1 MPVAPIKSTYEY
13 GQLQFYNDVKNI
25 DLTHGLIT
33 TRMHDSF
40 ENIEMINDDIK
51 IVIRVAQG
59 ASFYHFIYD
68 FLGTVVT
75 CPKKRNQT
83 FIFLMIFNDQL
94 FNFNFIKKICDKH
107 DIKFIFINKTN
118 ANLKINNFYYTSYLN
133 PIACAKTPTSE
144 NIYNAVV
151 GFVEKKP
158 TKKVYIS
165 RKYMESSYPDIEL
178 TEASTRNTDRHKRID
193 NEEEIENFFKSYNF
207 EILYPENS
215 FDSLEQQI
223 DYFKDVKTLV
233 GLTGAG
239 LTNSVFMQPETNLVE
254 IASPIIFYNRIYST
268 SIVDFSEA
276 QHFFYSKIA
285 FERKL
290 FYYTVNNIEKKSN
303 IVIERIKHNKGIL
316 DLLNE

>member
-1 MPVAPIKSTYEY
+1 MNKLEKKLFGFINE
-13 GQLQFYNDVKNI
+13 DDIVKN
-25 DLTHGLIT
+25 
-33 TRMHDSF
+33 
-40 ENIEMINDDIK
+40 
-51 IVIRVAQG
+51 
-59 ASFYHFIYD
+59 
-68 FLGTVVT
+68 
-75 CPKKRNQT
+75 KKTGNVYMVKT
-83 FIFLMIFNDQL
+83 FDPA
-94 FNFNFIKKICDKH
+94 KH
-107 DIKFIFINKTN
+107 DKPTPDEVEKTKA
-118 ANLKINNFYYTSYLN
+118 ANGGKI
-133 PIACAKTPTSE
+133 PTSE